1 MGHLPKSEICDK
13 TWSTESLKE
22 LLFDMN
28 AKDQIELV
36 DSGYKIKQDEAQD
49 GNDFDNNCNFVKNTQ
64 IDCTSSVSDNLV
76 ANLETVIIPE
86 TQQTPLLP
94 SDLSVTPRRPI
105 KSVYNDNT
113 QSFISLQNMFL
124 KEIET
129 MKNFTK
135 SVEKKFEEIENFITS
150 LSVNNHSVGTP
161 EKESERE
168 YPLIVELLKSRVS
181 TLEKQLAEKD
191 AIIDFLLNQKVQ
203 NEIDNTT
210 FISKVSNS
218 DIQREKNPTNSNI
231 KNLNSEEKQE
241 KVKTVVTGDSIL
253 NSMNEKGLSK
263 SHSVNVKSYPGAT
276 SEDILDKINN
286 LLKVK
291 PDCLLVHV
299 GTNDL
304 TNKVDLLISVKKMV
318 KKVKNSSPNTKL
330 VFSSVILHIHKK
342 YVSKK
347 VGETNQ
353 RLKNYCKQKIL
364 ILLITVIL

>member
-1 MGHLPKSEICDK
+1 MAHLSKSEICDK

-22 LLFDMN
+22 LLSDMT
-28 AKDQIELV
+28 AKDQIELF
-36 DSGYKIKQDEAQD
+36 DNGYKIKQNEAQD
-49 GNDFDNNCNFVKNTQ
+49 DFDDNCNFVKNTQ

-113 QSFISLQNMFL
+113 QSFISFQNMFL

-161 EKESERE
+161 EKEKESERE
-168 YPLIVELLKSRVS
+168 YPLVVELLKSRVS

-218 DIQREKNPTNSNI
+218 DIQRDKNPTNCNI
-231 KNLNSEEKQE
+231 KNSNSEKKIG
-241 KVKTVVTGDSIL
+241 KVKIAVTGDSVL
-253 NSMNEKGLSK
+253 NGANGKGLSK
-263 SHSVNVKSYPGAT
+263 SHNAKVKHYPGAT
-276 SEDILDKINN
+276 SEDILDKIDD

-304 TNKVDLLISVKKMV
+304 TNNVNLLNSVKK
-318 KKVKNSSPNTKL
+318 
-330 VFSSVILHIHKK
+330 
-342 YVSKK
+342 
-347 VGETNQ
+347 
-353 RLKNYCKQKIL
+353 
-364 ILLITVIL
+364 